1 MVGLITRWLLTTL
14 ALILTAKI
22 VPGIHIQ
29 DITTLFLA
37 SLVLGLLNAIV
48 RPLLIFFTLP
58 LTIVTLGLFIL
69 VINGFTFWL
78 AAHFVPGFHV
88 DGFFPA
94 LLGAILV
101 SLLSWLFNIFIKAGD
116 RKASDRG

>member
-1 MVGLITRWLLTTL
+1 MVGLITRWLLTAL
-14 ALILTAKI
+14 AHILTAKI
-22 VPGIHIQ
+22 VPGIHIK

-78 AAHFVPGFHV
+78 AAHFVPGFQV
-88 DGFFPA
+88 EGFLPA
-94 LLGAILV
+94 LLGAIVV
-101 SLLSWLFNIFIKAGD
+101 SLLSWVFSIFIKAGE
-116 RKASDRG
+116 RKHNA